1 MLDSVNLNSRQVG
14 TFQGHPNCSI
24 QPEILIWPIKFM
36 QSLPLCTNGTS
47 NFHEI
52 RTAGFMW
59 LIATFSCNVRALNS
73 VKP

>member
-1 MLDSVNLNSRQVG
+1 MLDSVNLNSRQLD

-24 QPEILIWPIKFM
+24 QPEILIWSIKFR
-36 QSLPLCTNGTS
+36 QFLHLCTDGTS

-52 RTAGFMW
+52 RMAGFMW